1 MLRIIALIVLVVAV
15 IGLAHYIEITARP
28 STGRIGVRVDGDG
41 HDH

>member
-15 IGLAHYIEITARP
+15 IGLAHYIEISARP
-28 STGRIGVRVDGDG
+28 STGRTGVRVGGD